1 MTIKPTGGFDLSA
14 FKSDVH
20 ALANAPITMKELQG
34 RALAGIRRAVQQV
47 RMFGQGTPAHKR
59 KHVGGRKRLRL
70 ADGRMMHP
78 TKGIGKSDRGGYAK
92 RSRRSN
98 TSRS

>member
-1 MTIKPTGGFDLSA
+1 MTIKPTGGFDLGA
-14 FKSDVH
+14 FKADVH
-20 ALANAPITMKELQG
+20 ALANAPIMMKELQG
-34 RALAGIRRAVQQV
+34 NALAGIRRAVQQV

-59 KHVGGRKRLRL
+59 KHVGCMVL
-70 ADGRMMHP
+70 ADGRTMHP
-78 TKGIGKSDRGGYAK
+78 TKGIGKSERGGYAK